1 MSTIE
6 KVRRLA
12 GIMIHTTYDRFETY
26 YGHQSYHSSG
36 KTERFPMMHA
46 KMRRKNNNINK
57 TKEAKKNMK
66 EGISNRI
73 NGGGLG

>member
-1 MSTIE
+1 
-6 KVRRLA
+6 
-12 GIMIHTTYDRFETY
+12 
-26 YGHQSYHSSG
+26 
-36 KTERFPMMHA
+36 MMHA

-57 TKEAKKNMK
+57 AKEAKKNMK